1 MVLIEISASTPGLI
15 FRTLGIIGVTGCH
28 RLAVAQRY
36 PLTTGY
42 ELLFPEAF
50 MNAARVP
57 SNPAQAHDV
66 DDVEEKIRIRA
77 YLLFEKRGGEHGHDL
92 ADWLQAEADI
102 LRSTLSAPPVR
113 VTPIRATPA
122 KKSRTKQT
130 SV

>member
-1 MVLIEISASTPGLI
+1 
-15 FRTLGIIGVTGCH
+15 
-28 RLAVAQRY
+28 
-36 PLTTGY
+36 
-42 ELLFPEAF
+42 

-57 SNPAQAHDV
+57 TNPAQAHDV
-66 DDVEEKIRIRA
+66 ENIEEKIRIRA

-102 LRSTLSAPPVR
+102 LGSMLSAPPVR

-122 KKSRTKQT
+122 KKSRTNRT